1 MVIHL
6 IAAFIKKILH
16 NISQYFPKPYYK
28 PFGEHNNVKVDLS
41 NYILKTYLKNETGIA
56 TSNLA
61 LKSTLAKL
69 KAELDKTYV
78 DKLNTVTVDLSK
90 QSDEVNN
97 EVVTKNVYDQ
107 LAGKVNSID
116 TSGFVLKS

>member
-41 NYILKTYLKNETGIA
+41 NYILKNYLKNETGIA

-61 LKSTLAKL
+61 LKSTLAQL

>member
-16 NISQYFPKPYYK
+16 KISQYFPKPYYK

-97 EVVTKNVYDQ
+97 EVVKKNVYDQ

>member
-1 MVIHL
+1 M
-6 IAAFIKKILH
+6 
-16 NISQYFPKPYYK
+16 
-28 PFGEHNNVKVDLS
+28 
-41 NYILKTYLKNETGIA
+41 KNETGIA

-97 EVVTKNVYDQ
+97 EVVKKNVYDQ